1 MKKIYTKDI
10 QNRKTT
16 KQFELEHFTLKQIYT
31 NSNFIKLLRWNALDK
46 LNKLPKKSSKTLIT
60 NRCVK
65 TINKKTFHKFSNLS
79 RTVFINLAKSG
90 LISGLRKSSW

>member
-1 MKKIYTKDI
+1 MKKIFTKDI
-10 QNRKTT
+10 KNRKTV
-16 KQFELEHFTLKQIYT
+16 KQFELEHFILKQIYI

-46 LNKLPKKSSKTLIT
+46 LNKLPKQSSKTLIS
-60 NRCVK
+60 NRCIK

-79 RTVFINLAKSG
+79 RTVFLNLAKSG